1 MYTIYQVFTTKP
13 HSQPLIWNFQNI
25 GIIFIAKNLR
35 HLVKWNKNLP
45 FSFLLIEERNSAV
58 IIACYCI
65 DTVLKFQLYTED
77 NRPFILLH
85 TIIWN
90 IQNSSIEQSES
101 SLVPSMVLCVTGAK
115 LDKLAKGKGQWY

>member
-1 MYTIYQVFTTKP
+1 M
-13 HSQPLIWNFQNI
+13 
-25 GIIFIAKNLR
+25 
-35 HLVKWNKNLP
+35 
-45 FSFLLIEERNSAV
+45 

-65 DTVLKFQLYTED
+65 ETVLKLQLYTED

-115 LDKLAKGKGQWY
+115 LDKLAKGKGQ